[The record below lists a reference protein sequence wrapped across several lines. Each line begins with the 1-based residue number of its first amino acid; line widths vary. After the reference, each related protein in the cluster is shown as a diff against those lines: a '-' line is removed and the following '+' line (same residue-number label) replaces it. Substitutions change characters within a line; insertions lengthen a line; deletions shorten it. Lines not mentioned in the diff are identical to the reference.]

1 MLPVENYLKL
11 QGRFRHMSKE
21 DIDTLQRWLCKRWDQ
36 RYHTD
41 MVSKDEPKGDKELAM
56 SGEESEGI

>member
-1 MLPVENYLKL
+1 
-11 QGRFRHMSKE
+11 MSKE
-21 DIDTLQRWLCKRWDQ
+21 DIDTLQRWLCKKWNK
-36 RYHTD
+36 RYNAE